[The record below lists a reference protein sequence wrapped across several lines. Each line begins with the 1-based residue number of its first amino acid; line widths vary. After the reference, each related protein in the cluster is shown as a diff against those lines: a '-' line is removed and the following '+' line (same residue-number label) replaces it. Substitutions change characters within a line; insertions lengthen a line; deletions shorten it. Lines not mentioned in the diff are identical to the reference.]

1 MTYRHIFG
9 SSSSNDPWLPWEMNE
24 RASADR
30 PRPTPRDEEYGRVV
44 FLRLKVRTATAEQTA
59 LGGSEHLIDF
69 EFGPMGAPPEYPRLS
84 INDLLRHAAA
94 TA

>member
-1 MTYRHIFG
+1 
-9 SSSSNDPWLPWEMNE
+9 
-24 RASADR
+24 
-30 PRPTPRDEEYGRVV
+30 VV

-69 EFGPMGAPPEYPRLS
+69 EFGPMGAPPEYPRVS